1 MQQSTGE
8 VDSSKIDSLLM
19 SWNLKRV
26 VVPGD
31 GNCLFTSVAFSLVQR
46 AQKGDT
52 FTSEYLL
59 ALGVPADY
67 IHDVDYI
74 QKLLRVRMVEEW
86 NANQEYYQGFIAVD
100 ITTLTQEY
108 LQSEHFAGCVGDL
121 MVLTLA
127 NVLQMPITIF
137 TSV

>member
-1 MQQSTGE
+1 MLSSLKVEDQSLQDNTNLEFTSEEALCILKLAVSAFYVSITLQKMSKTADFCSKNIFFISFIAMLEGWCNSQQGE

-52 FTSEYLL
+52 VNS
-59 ALGVPADY
+59 GV
-67 IHDVDYI
+67 
-74 QKLLRVRMVEEW
+74 
-86 NANQEYYQGFIAVD
+86 
-100 ITTLTQEY
+100 
-108 LQSEHFAGCVGDL
+108 
-121 MVLTLA
+121 
-127 NVLQMPITIF
+127 
-137 TSV
+137 